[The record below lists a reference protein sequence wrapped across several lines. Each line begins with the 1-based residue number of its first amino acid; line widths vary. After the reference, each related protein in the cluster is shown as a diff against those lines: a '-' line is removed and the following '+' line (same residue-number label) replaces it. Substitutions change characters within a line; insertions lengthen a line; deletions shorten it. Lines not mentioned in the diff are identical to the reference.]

1 MKWSLV
7 SAGFE
12 AVTAASA
19 RPFPSLPPN
28 LTQHTTKGRF
38 FGDYCYNYYSPTL
51 CAPPGYDDILHHHIA
66 MPPSNPTKSLPLF
79 LLLVFLLLLCVSTP
93 PSVVASSPPFST
105 LAVSHSSNVTLVCAL
120 VPSAV
125 AYKYDICCTNAS
137 NRSQSRLYESPE
149 TPYAAVAAGNGF
161 LCGLTVPADGSNA
174 TMRWW
179 AFHENEIYE
188 KRVYWGTPLTA
199 LASGDNHVCGLIGGA
214 HRPRCWRWEEMRVP
228 AGMNFSEIAVGRN
241 FVCGRLGCGA
251 IRCFGNDTVVVR
263 KVPVGNFSMVAAG
276 SRHACG
282 VFDDGRLT
290 CWGTGAPEVPSDPL
304 DIVSMALGES
314 KTCVL
319 RSNGTVRCWGEGSR
333 PPDFLAG
340 EQFIGIQARGDT
352 LCGIL
357 MFNFSVVCWGNEEF
371 RRNHTMYGRV
381 LPGTC
386 TPTSICTC
394 GFLAGSG
401 NMCPSE
407 EGICQSCKF
416 QLSSNS
422 STSPQQA
429 SRGSKKRILLV
440 AVLGSVG
447 FGLAL
452 LALLSFL
459 VSLALKKQSN
469 GWLYDTVQLGRW
481 RRTAAAALS
490 SQMETF
496 LDGQVGGGT
505 VEEFSLQFLAK
516 ITNNFSEAHKIGSGS
531 FGAVYRATLPGG
543 RDVAIKRADVPAA
556 AAPSTS
562 RRHEQLRLR
571 DEHQRERAFY
581 SELALLSR
589 VNHKNLL
596 RLLGFCRE
604 RGERVLV
611 YEYMTNGTLH
621 DNLHRRPM
629 TPPSPLSSWTA
640 RLRLALDAARGIEY
654 LHAYA
659 VPAIIHRDIKSSNI
673 LLDAEWTAKVADFG
687 LSLTSPD
694 DEGSVAAGTLGYMD
708 PEYYRLRRLT
718 EKSDVY
724 SFGVVLLELVTGCKA
739 IHRSQQVAGSEEGDE
754 AEEAEGSAT
763 PRNVVEMAV
772 PYIEADDIARVMD
785 RRVAQASAEE
795 VEAVAYV
802 GYVAAECVRAE
813 GQERPTMGEVVG
825 ALERAVA
832 ACGGAYGPDRVDSRS
847 EPTGGRRALS
857 RAPSFL

>member
-7 SAGFE
+7 SAGFK
-12 AVTAASA
+12 ASA

-28 LTQHTTKGRF
+28 LTQHTTKGHC

-51 CAPPGYDDILHHHIA
+51 CAPPGYDDILHHHIP
-66 MPPSNPTKSLPLF
+66 MPPSNPTKSLTLF
-79 LLLVFLLLLCVSTP
+79 LLLLLLCVSTP

-105 LAVSHSSNVTLVCAL
+105 LAVSQFSNVTLVCAL
-120 VPSAV
+120 VPSTV
-125 AYKYDICCTNAS
+125 AYRYNLSCTSAS
-137 NRSQSRLYESPE
+137 NRSQSRQYESGE

-179 AFHENEIYE
+179 AFHENEIYQ
-188 KRVYWGTPLTA
+188 KRVYWGPPLTA

-214 HRPRCWRWEEMRVP
+214 HRPRCWRWEEMRVL
-228 AGMNFSEIAVGRN
+228 AGKNFSEIAVGRD

-251 IRCFGNDTVVVR
+251 IRCFGNDSVVVR
-263 KVPVGNFSMVAAG
+263 RVPPGNFSMVAAG
-276 SRHACG
+276 TRHACG
-282 VFDDGRLT
+282 VLDDGRLT

-319 RSNGTVRCWGEGSR
+319 RSNGTVLCWGEGSR
-333 PPDFLAG
+333 PPGFLAG

-371 RRNHTMYGRV
+371 RSNHTIYGRV

-386 TPTSICTC
+386 TPTSSCAC

-416 QLSSNS
+416 QLISNS

-447 FGLAL
+447 VGLAL

-469 GWLYDTVQLGRW
+469 GWLYDTMQLGRW

-490 SQMETF
+490 SQMETS
-496 LDGQVGGGT
+496 LDGR

-516 ITNNFSEAHKIGSGS
+516 ITNNFSEEHKIGSGS
-531 FGAVYRATLPGG
+531 FGAVYRATLPSG

-556 AAPSTS
+556 AAPSSS

-571 DEHQRERAFY
+571 DEQQRERAFY

-611 YEYMTNGTLH
+611 YEYMVNGTLH
-621 DNLHRRPM
+621 DNLHRRPIA
-629 TPPSPLSSWTA
+629 PPSPLSSWAA

-673 LLDAEWTAKVADFG
+673 LLDAGWTAKVADFG
-687 LSLTSPD
+687 LSLTCPE

-739 IHRSQQVAGSEEGDE
+739 IHRSQQLEGSEEGED
-754 AEEAEGSAT
+754 AEGSAT

-785 RRVAQASAEE
+785 RRVAPASAEE

-813 GQERPTMGEVVG
+813 GHERPTMGEVVG

-832 ACGGAYGPDRVDSRS
+832 ACGDSRS
-847 EPTGGRRALS
+847 EPTGARRVLS